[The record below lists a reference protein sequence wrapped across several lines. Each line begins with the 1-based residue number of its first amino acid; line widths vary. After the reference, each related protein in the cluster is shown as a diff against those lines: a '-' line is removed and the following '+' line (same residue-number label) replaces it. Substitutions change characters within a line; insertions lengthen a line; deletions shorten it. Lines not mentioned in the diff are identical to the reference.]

1 MPKAAS
7 RYHLFL
13 LFLSILFIG
22 VNGYFLFRGNY
33 FFSFLPIA
41 ISVVY
46 FSFYKTKE
54 LLFFVILC
62 TPFSL
67 NLEQLALGNVGFY
80 LPTEPILF
88 GLMILL
94 SIRAL
99 MRGTYDKKLL
109 NHPIS
114 ISVLF
119 YLAWMAIT
127 VLTSSNILVSVKFL
141 IAKLWFVIPLF
152 FYLIL
157 VFRQKEN
164 MYRVVWLYLISL
176 AAVVFITLIRHYGW
190 GFDQKAAHWIMSP
203 FYKDHTSYG
212 AIVAFYIP
220 LAIGLLY
227 RKKNSAIIQ
236 YILILFL
243 VILSVGL
250 LYSYTRAAW
259 VSLVAALGV
268 WALFKLKIN
277 IKYVAILGL
286 FGAFVGFQ
294 YYTDISIALSKN
306 KTDSSENLSKH
317 IESISNVSTDA
328 SNLERINRWNCAIR
342 MFEERPVF
350 GWGPGTYAFEYAPF
364 QHSDEITVIS
374 TNFGN
379 KGNAHSEYLGALS
392 EMGVLGLF
400 SFLLMLFFVFY
411 KGSLLYIKLEDKGL
425 KTLLLSVLLALV
437 SYFVHGVLNNYLDTD
452 KASVPV
458 WTCFAIIVAIDIYH
472 SKNTATNS
480 EKISV

>member
-1 MPKAAS
+1 MPKAFS
-7 RYHLFL
+7 IHNTLLFL
-13 LFLSILFIG
+13 LSIVFIG
-22 VNGYFLFRGNY
+22 VNGYFLFHGNY
-33 FFSFLPIA
+33 YLSFLPVA
-41 ISVVY
+41 ISIIY

-67 NLEQLALGNVGFY
+67 NLEQLSLGNVGFY

-99 MRGTYDKKLL
+99 LRGTYDKHFV
-109 NHPIS
+109 NHPVTL
-114 ISVLF
+114 SVLF
-119 YLAWMAIT
+119 YLLWMAIT
-127 VLTSSNILVSVKFL
+127 VFTSSNPIISLKFL

-152 FYLIL
+152 FYLIV
-157 VFRQKEN
+157 VFKQKEN

-176 AAVVFITLIRHYGW
+176 SLVVLITLIRHYTW

-220 LAIGLLY
+220 LAIGLLS

-268 WALFKLKIN
+268 WGLFKLKIHV
-277 IKYVAILGL
+277 KYVVLLAL
-286 FGAFVGFQ
+286 FSGFVGVQ

-306 KTDSSENLSKH
+306 KTDSSENISKH

-328 SNLERINRWNCAIR
+328 SNLERINRWNCALR

-364 QHSDEITVIS
+364 QHSSEITVIS

-400 SFLLMLFFVFY
+400 SFLVLLFFIFY
-411 KGSLLYIKLEDKGL
+411 RGSMLYIKLQDKEL
-425 KTLLLSVLLALV
+425 KTLLLSVMLALV

-458 WTCFAIIVAIDIYH
+458 WTCFAIIVAMDIYH
-472 SKNTATNS
+472 SKNRLPFT
-480 EKISV
+480 

>member
-1 MPKAAS
+1 MPKAFS
-7 RYHLFL
+7 RYNLL
-13 LFLSILFIG
+13 LFVLSVLFIG
-22 VNGYFLFRGNY
+22 INGFFLFKGNY
-33 FFSFLPIA
+33 YVSVLPLA

-67 NLEQLALGNVGFY
+67 NLEELALGNIGFY

-88 GLMILL
+88 GLMILI

-99 MRGTYDKKLL
+99 LRGIYDKKLI
-109 NHPIS
+109 NHP
-114 ISVLF
+114 VTLATLF
-119 YLAWMAIT
+119 YLSWMLIT
-127 VLTSSNILVSVKFL
+127 VFTSSNPIVSLKFL
-141 IAKLWFVIPLF
+141 IAKLWFIIPLF
-152 FYLIL
+152 FYLVI
-157 VFRQKEN
+157 VFRDKEN

-176 AAVVFITLIRHYGW
+176 AAVVFITLVRHYGW

-220 LAIGLLY
+220 LTVGLMF

-236 YILILFL
+236 YVLILFL
-243 VILSVGL
+243 VILTIGL
-250 LYSYTRAAW
+250 VYSYTRAAW
-259 VSLVAALGV
+259 LSLVASLGV

-277 IKYVAILGL
+277 IKYVALLGV
-286 FGAFVGFQ
+286 FAGFVAYQ
-294 YYTDISIALSKN
+294 SYTDINIALSKN

-317 IESISNVSTDA
+317 IESMSNISTDA
-328 SNLERINRWNCAIR
+328 SNLERINRWNCALR

-364 QHSDEITVIS
+364 QHSSEITVIS

-379 KGNAHSEYLGALS
+379 RGNAHSEYLGTLA
-392 EMGVLGLF
+392 EGGVIGLF
-400 SFLLMLFFVFY
+400 SFLMLLFFVFY
-411 KGSLLYIKLEDKGL
+411 RASVLYIKLEDKEL
-425 KTLLLSVLLALV
+425 KTLLLSVILALV

-458 WTCFAIIVAIDIYH
+458 WTCFAIIVAMDIYH
-472 SKNTATNS
+472 SQNNQKTPRS
-480 EKISV
+480 ID

>member
-1 MPKAAS
+1 MPKAFS
-7 RYHLFL
+7 KYQFLL
-13 LFLSILFIG
+13 LFLSFLFIG
-22 VNGYFLFRGNY
+22 VNGYFLFHGNY
-33 FFSFLPIA
+33 YFSLLPLA
-41 ISVVY
+41 VSVVY

-94 SIRAL
+94 SIKAFL
-99 MRGTYDKKLL
+99 RGTYDKKLL
-109 NHPIS
+109 NHPITL
-114 ISVLF
+114 SVFF
-119 YLAWMAIT
+119 YLFWMGIT
-127 VLTSSNILVSVKFL
+127 AFTSSNPIVSVKFL

-152 FYLIL
+152 FYLII
-157 VFRQKEN
+157 VFRKKEN

-176 AAVVFITLIRHYGW
+176 SVVVLITLVRHYTW

-220 LAIGLLY
+220 LSIGLLY

-268 WALFKLKIN
+268 WVLFKLKIHV
-277 IKYVAILGL
+277 KYVVLLAL
-286 FGAFVGFQ
+286 FGGFVGYQ

-306 KTDSSENLSKH
+306 KTDSSENISKH

-342 MFEERPVF
+342 MFQERPVF

-364 QHSDEITVIS
+364 QHSSEITVIS

-379 KGNAHSEYLGALS
+379 RGNAHSEYLGALS
-392 EMGVLGLF
+392 EMGVLGLC
-400 SFLLMLFFVFY
+400 SFFVLLFFVFY
-411 KGSLLYIKLEDKGL
+411 KGSKLFIELEDKEL
-425 KTLLLSVLLALV
+425 KTLLLSVMLALV
-437 SYFVHGVLNNYLDTD
+437 SYFAHGVLNNYLDTD

-472 SKNTATNS
+472 SKQPTS
-480 EKISV
+480 SSSVQ

>member
-1 MPKAAS
+1 MPKAFS
-7 RYHLFL
+7 IYHFLL

-22 VNGYFLFRGNY
+22 VNGYFLFHGNY
-33 FFSFLPIA
+33 YFSLVPLA
-41 ISVVY
+41 VSVVY

-67 NLEQLALGNVGFY
+67 NLEQLSLGNVGFY

-99 MRGTYDKKLL
+99 LRGTYDKKLL
-109 NHPIS
+109 NHPITL
-114 ISVLF
+114 SVLF
-119 YLAWMAIT
+119 YLFWMGIT
-127 VLTSSNILVSVKFL
+127 VFTSSNPIVSVKFL

-152 FYLIL
+152 FYLII
-157 VFRQKEN
+157 VFRKKET

-176 AAVVFITLIRHYGW
+176 SVVVLITLVRHYTW

-220 LAIGLLY
+220 LSIGLLY

-268 WALFKLKIN
+268 WALFKLKIHV
-277 IKYVAILGL
+277 KYVVLLAL
-286 FGAFVGFQ
+286 FGGFVGYQ

-306 KTDSSENLSKH
+306 KTDSSENISKH

-342 MFEERPVF
+342 MFQERPVF

-364 QHSDEITVIS
+364 QHSSEITVIS

-379 KGNAHSEYLGALS
+379 RGNAHSEYLGALS
-392 EMGVLGLF
+392 EMGVLGLC
-400 SFLLMLFFVFY
+400 SFLVLLFFVFY
-411 KGSLLYIKLEDKGL
+411 KGSKLFIELEDKEL
-425 KTLLLSVLLALV
+425 KTLLLSVMLALV

-472 SKNTATNS
+472 SKQPTS
-480 EKISV
+480 SSGIQ

>member
-1 MPKAAS
+1 MLKALS
-7 RYHLFL
+7 RYNLL
-13 LFLSILFIG
+13 LFVLSLLFIG
-22 VNGYFLFRGNY
+22 LNGYFLFQGNY
-33 FFSFLPIA
+33 YVSFLPLA
-41 ISVVY
+41 LSVVY

-54 LLFFVILC
+54 LVFFIILC

-67 NLEQLALGNVGFY
+67 NLEQLALGNIGFY

-88 GLMILL
+88 GLMILI

-109 NHPIS
+109 NHPVTIAT
-114 ISVLF
+114 LF
-119 YLAWMAIT
+119 YLSWMLIT
-127 VLTSSNILVSVKFL
+127 VFTSVNPVVSLKFL
-141 IAKLWFVIPLF
+141 IAKLWFIIPLF
-152 FYLIL
+152 FYLII
-157 VFRQKEN
+157 VFRDKEN
-164 MYRVVWLYLISL
+164 MYRVVWLYLIAL
-176 AAVVFITLIRHYGW
+176 AVVVFITLTRHYAW

-220 LAIGLLY
+220 LTIGLMF

-243 VILSVGL
+243 IILTVGL
-250 LYSYTRAAW
+250 IYSYTRAAW

-268 WALFKLKIN
+268 WTLFKLKIHV
-277 IKYVAILGL
+277 KYVAIL
-286 FGAFVGFQ
+286 AFFAGFIVFQ
-294 YYTDISIALSKN
+294 YYTDISIALNKN
-306 KTDSSENLSKH
+306 KTDSSENISKH

-328 SNLERINRWNCAIR
+328 SNLERINRWNCAVR
-342 MFEERPVF
+342 MFEEKPVF

-364 QHSDEITVIS
+364 QHSSEITVIS

-379 KGNAHSEYLGALS
+379 KGNAHSEYLGTLA
-392 EMGVLGLF
+392 ETGAIGLL
-400 SFLLMLFFVFY
+400 SFLILLFYVFY
-411 KGSLLYIKLEDKGL
+411 RASILYIKLDDKEL
-425 KTLLLSVLLALV
+425 KTLLLSVILALT

-458 WTCFAIIVAIDIYH
+458 WTCFAIIVAMDIYH
-472 SKNTATNS
+472 FKSKSLREN
-480 EKISV
+480 

>member
-1 MPKAAS
+1 MPKALS
-7 RYHLFL
+7 KYNLTLFFSTL
-13 LFLSILFIG
+13 AFIAL
-22 VNGYFLFRGNY
+22 NGYFLFKGNY
-33 FFSFLPIA
+33 YFSFLPLA
-41 ISVVY
+41 ISIIY

-54 LLFFVILC
+54 LLFFVILL

-67 NLEQLALGNVGFY
+67 NLEQLSLGNIGFY

-94 SIRAL
+94 LIRTL
-99 MRGTYDKKLL
+99 QRGTYDKNLVK
-109 NHPIS
+109 HPVTLS
-114 ISVLF
+114 ILF
-119 YLAWMAIT
+119 YLSWMLIT
-127 VLTSSNILVSVKFL
+127 VFTSSNPIISLKFL
-141 IAKLWFVIPLF
+141 VAKLWFIIPLY
-152 FYLIL
+152 FYLVL
-157 VFRQKEN
+157 VFREKEN

-176 AAVVFITLIRHYGW
+176 SIVVFITLIRHYGW

-212 AIVAFYIP
+212 AIVAFYVP
-220 LAIGLLY
+220 LTIGLMF

-236 YILILFL
+236 YLLILFL
-243 VILSVGL
+243 IILSVGL

-259 VSLVAALGV
+259 LSLVAALGV

-277 IKYVAILGL
+277 IKYVALFGL
-286 FGAFVGFQ
+286 FAGFVGYQ
-294 YYTDISIALSKN
+294 YYTDINIALSKN

-317 IESISNVSTDA
+317 IESMSNISTDA

-364 QHSDEITVIS
+364 QHSSEITVIS

-379 KGNAHSEYLGALS
+379 RGNAHSEYLGTLS
-392 EMGVLGLF
+392 EMGVLGLA
-400 SFLLMLFFVFY
+400 SFLMLLFFVFY
-411 KGSLLYIKLEDKGL
+411 RASLLYIKLEDKEL
-425 KTLLLSVLLALV
+425 KTLLLSVILALV
-437 SYFVHGVLNNYLDTD
+437 SYFVHGILNNYLDTD

-458 WTCFAIIVAIDIYH
+458 WTCVAMIVAIDLYH
-472 SKNTATNS
+472 SKKLA
-480 EKISV
+480 EI

>member
-1 MPKAAS
+1 MPKAFT
-7 RYHLFL
+7 RYHLL
-13 LFLSILFIG
+13 LLSLSILFIG
-22 VNGYFLFRGNY
+22 VNGYFLFHGNY
-33 FFSFLPIA
+33 YFSFLPLA

-54 LLFFVILC
+54 LLFFVILF

-67 NLEQLALGNVGFY
+67 NLEELAMGNIGFY

-99 MRGTYDKKLL
+99 MRGNYDQKLL
-109 NHPIS
+109 NHPVT

-119 YLAWMAIT
+119 YLVWMVIT
-127 VLTSSNILVSVKFL
+127 VLTSSSPVVSLKFF
-141 IAKLWFVIPLF
+141 IAKLWFIIPLF
-152 FYLIL
+152 FYLVI
-157 VFRQKEN
+157 VFQQKEN

-176 AAVVFITLIRHYGW
+176 ATVVFITLVRHYGW

-220 LAIGLLY
+220 LTIGLMY

-236 YILILFL
+236 YILLLFL
-243 VILSVGL
+243 AILTVGL
-250 LYSYTRAAW
+250 IYSYTRAAW

-268 WALFKLKIN
+268 WLLFKLKIH
-277 IKYVAILGL
+277 IKYVLLLAG
-286 FGAFVGFQ
+286 FTGFVAFQ
-294 YYTDISIALSKN
+294 YSTDISIALSKN
-306 KTDSSENLSKH
+306 KTDSSENISKH

-328 SNLERINRWNCAIR
+328 SNLERINRWNCALR
-342 MFEERPVF
+342 MFEERPIF

-364 QHSDEITVIS
+364 QHSQEITVIS

-379 KGNAHSEYLGALS
+379 KGNAHSEYLGTLS
-392 EMGVLGLF
+392 ETGAIGLL
-400 SFLLMLFFVFY
+400 SFLLILFFVFY
-411 KGSLLYIKLEDKGL
+411 RASILYIKLEDKEL
-425 KTLLLSVLLALV
+425 KTLLLSVILALV

-458 WTCFAIIVAIDIYH
+458 WTCIAIIVAMDIYH
-472 SKNTATNS
+472 SK
-480 EKISV
+480 EKEQTPSQV

>member
-1 MPKAAS
+1 LPKAFS
-7 RYHLFL
+7 KYQFLL
-13 LFLSILFIG
+13 LFLSFLFIG
-22 VNGYFLFRGNY
+22 VNGYFLFHGNY
-33 FFSFLPIA
+33 YFSLLPLA
-41 ISVVY
+41 VSVVY

-67 NLEQLALGNVGFY
+67 NLEQLSLGNVGFY

-99 MRGTYDKKLL
+99 LRGTYDKKLL
-109 NHPIS
+109 NHPITL
-114 ISVLF
+114 SVFF
-119 YLAWMAIT
+119 YLFWMGIT
-127 VLTSSNILVSVKFL
+127 AFTSSNPIVSVKFL

-152 FYLIL
+152 FYLII
-157 VFRQKEN
+157 VFRKKEN

-176 AAVVFITLIRHYGW
+176 SVVVLITLVRHYTW

-220 LAIGLLY
+220 LSIGLLY

-268 WALFKLKIN
+268 WVLFKLKIHV
-277 IKYVAILGL
+277 KYVVLLAL
-286 FGAFVGFQ
+286 FGGFVGYQ

-306 KTDSSENLSKH
+306 KTDSSENISKH

-342 MFEERPVF
+342 MFQERPVF

-364 QHSDEITVIS
+364 QHSSEITVIS

-379 KGNAHSEYLGALS
+379 RGNAHSEYLGALS
-392 EMGVLGLF
+392 EMGVLGLC
-400 SFLLMLFFVFY
+400 SFFVLLFFVFY
-411 KGSLLYIKLEDKGL
+411 KGSKLFIELEDKEL
-425 KTLLLSVLLALV
+425 KTLLLSVMLALV
-437 SYFVHGVLNNYLDTD
+437 SYFAHGVLNNYLDTD

-472 SKNTATNS
+472 SKQPTS
-480 EKISV
+480 SSSVQ

>member
-1 MPKAAS
+1 MPKAFS
-7 RYHLFL
+7 KYQFLL
-13 LFLSILFIG
+13 LFLSFLFIG
-22 VNGYFLFRGNY
+22 VNGYFLFHGNY
-33 FFSFLPIA
+33 YFSLLPLA
-41 ISVVY
+41 VSVVY

-94 SIRAL
+94 SIKAFL
-99 MRGTYDKKLL
+99 RGTYDKKLL
-109 NHPIS
+109 NHPITL
-114 ISVLF
+114 SVFF
-119 YLAWMAIT
+119 YLFWMGIT
-127 VLTSSNILVSVKFL
+127 AFTSSNPIVSVKFL

-152 FYLIL
+152 FYLII
-157 VFRQKEN
+157 VFRKKEN
-164 MYRVVWLYLISL
+164 MFRVVWLYLISL
-176 AAVVFITLIRHYGW
+176 SVVVLITLVRHYTW

-220 LAIGLLY
+220 LSIGLLY

-268 WALFKLKIN
+268 WVLFKLKIHV
-277 IKYVAILGL
+277 KYVVLLAL
-286 FGAFVGFQ
+286 FGGFVGYQ

-306 KTDSSENLSKH
+306 KTDSSENISKH

-342 MFEERPVF
+342 MFQERPVF

-364 QHSDEITVIS
+364 QHSSEITVIS

-379 KGNAHSEYLGALS
+379 RGNAHSEYLGALS
-392 EMGVLGLF
+392 EMGVLGLC
-400 SFLLMLFFVFY
+400 SFFVLLFFVFY
-411 KGSLLYIKLEDKGL
+411 KGSKLFIELEDKEL
-425 KTLLLSVLLALV
+425 KTLLLSVMLALV
-437 SYFVHGVLNNYLDTD
+437 SYFAHGVLNNYLDTD

-472 SKNTATNS
+472 SKQPTS
-480 EKISV
+480 SSSVQ